1 MEALVTFAV
10 LGGLGFV
17 IAHFLGKKR
26 QIGFGW
32 SFLFCLLLSPIF
44 GFIITMLSRK
54 YYEESPNPSTGKKI
68 AGWIL
73 IILFTLPTIGAFIY
87 LSKGGITDA
96 LNTGGV
102 GYLIGRF
109 SGIGFIALGIY
120 LIQLGNG
127 VNFNTSELTKID

>member
-1 MEALVTFAV
+1 MEGLLLLAVFIVFA
-10 LGGLGFV
+10 FA
-17 IAHFLGKKR
+17 IAHFLGRKR

-32 SFLFCLLLSPIF
+32 SFLFCLLFSPIF

-54 YYEESPNPSTGKKI
+54 YYEASPNPSTGKKI
-68 AGWIL
+68 IGWVL
-73 IILFTLPTIGAFIY
+73 IILFILPTIGAFLY
-87 LSKGGITDA
+87 LLKGGITDA
-96 LNTGGV
+96 LSTGGV